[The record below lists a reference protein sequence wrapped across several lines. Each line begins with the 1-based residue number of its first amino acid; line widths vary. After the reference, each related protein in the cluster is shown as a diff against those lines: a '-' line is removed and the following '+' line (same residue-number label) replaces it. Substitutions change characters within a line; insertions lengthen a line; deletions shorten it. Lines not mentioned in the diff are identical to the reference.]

1 MPEQTYNIGYGSND
15 FFYDS
20 NNQELLKT
28 IPFNKVNL
36 VSWAKTYDNTI
47 EQPATID
54 VFDPKITAVVF
65 VNKDA
70 FINNYLPGNIIVN
83 NLSNFSNFAHR
94 EINLNRS
101 TNIGEIPNTS
111 KLITGSIKIESSSAG
126 MPETNYD
133 LNVDDSTI
141 EYKINSLGR
150 LSQDVSLNGVL
161 SKAEIPYP
169 EPNGS
174 ISYISVNT
182 SNPRCKFQKNCTI
195 NHWHYTSCTT
205 QKFVNKDG
213 TSYCK
218 CVCTGPKVNNGEPH
232 EHCSPFNISETNADG
247 SVNSANF
254 QASLAA
260 LIKKIT
266 VSIKK
271 EPDTY
276 AYVGPHGT
284 LTYPYQTF
292 TGINRF
298 DTDDLAIR
306 TLIYNYYYELNRNIQ
321 LRKKIIANDSLDH
334 SASQVLLDAN
344 VKYKKEYLHLFNIF
358 SGILFASGYIYIM
371 YKSQPK

>member
-1 MPEQTYNIGYGSND
+1 MPEQTYNIGYGAND

-20 NNQELLKT
+20 NNVELSKT
-28 IPFNKVNL
+28 IPFNKANL
-36 VSWAKTYDNTI
+36 VEWAKTKDGTI
-47 EQPATID
+47 NQSATID

-65 VNKDA
+65 LNQNA
-70 FINNYLPGNIIVN
+70 FINDYLPGNIVVN
-83 NLSNFSNFAHR
+83 YLSNFSNFADR
-94 EINLNRS
+94 VIDLTV
-101 TNIGEIPNTS
+101 TNTMESEKYNES
-111 KLITGSIKIESSSAG
+111 KLTAGSIKIESSNG

-133 LNVDDSTI
+133 LNVNDSSI
-141 EYKINSLGR
+141 EYKINSLGK

-161 SKAEIPYP
+161 SKSEIPYP

-174 ISYISVNT
+174 TSYISVNT
-182 SNPRCKFQKNCTI
+182 ANPRCKFQKGCTV

-205 QKFVNKDG
+205 QTFINKDG
-213 TSYCK
+213 SSYCK
-218 CVCTGPKVNNGEPH
+218 CVCTGPKVNNGDPH
-232 EHCSPFNISETNADG
+232 DHCSPFNISETNANG
-247 SVNSANF
+247 SVNRDSF

-260 LIKKIT
+260 LIEKIT

-276 AYVGPHGT
+276 AYTGT
-284 LTYPYQTF
+284 NGKLRFPYQNLWTTTF
-292 TGINRF
+292 S
-298 DTDDLAIR
+298 TDDLTIR

-321 LRKKIIANDSLDH
+321 LRKKIIANDSLDN
-334 SASQVLLDAN
+334 SAAQVLLDAN

>member
-1 MPEQTYNIGYGSND
+1 MPEQTYNIGYGAND

-20 NNQELLKT
+20 NNVELSKT
-28 IPFNKVNL
+28 IPFNKANL
-36 VSWAKTYDNTI
+36 VAWAKTKDGTI
-47 EQPATID
+47 NQSATID

-65 VNKDA
+65 LNKNE
-70 FINNYLPGNIIVN
+70 FIDNYLPGNIVVN
-83 NLSNFSNFAHR
+83 NLSNFSNFADRVIDLTVTNTMER
-94 EINLNRS
+94 EKYS
-101 TNIGEIPNTS
+101 ES
-111 KLITGSIKIESSSAG
+111 KLTSGSIKIESSMG

-133 LNVDDSTI
+133 LNVNDSSI
-141 EYKINSLGR
+141 EYKINSLGK

-161 SKAEIPYP
+161 SKSEIPYP

-174 ISYISVNT
+174 TSYISVNT
-182 SNPRCKFQKNCTI
+182 ANPRCKFQKGCTV
-195 NHWHYTSCTT
+195 NHWHYKSCTT
-205 QKFVNKDG
+205 QTFINKDG

-218 CVCTGPKVNNGEPH
+218 CVCTGPKENDGNPH
-232 EHCSPFNISETNADG
+232 DHCSPFNISQTNADG
-247 SVNSANF
+247 SVNKDFF

-276 AYVGPHGT
+276 AYTGT
-284 LTYPYQTF
+284 NGNLRFPYQNLWTTTF
-292 TGINRF
+292 S
-298 DTDDLAIR
+298 TDDFAIR

-321 LRKKIIANDSLDH
+321 LRKKIIANDSLDN
-334 SASQVLLDAN
+334 SAAQVLLDAN

-358 SGILFASGYIYIM
+358 SGILFASGYIYVM